1 MFLDRCDICHK
12 PKKCRGYKDMVLCDE
27 CIEMLKN
34 NNESKVVV
42 NKEDNKIQKELTI
55 YDFL

>member
-1 MFLDRCDICHK
+1 
-12 PKKCRGYKDMVLCDE
+12 MVLCDE